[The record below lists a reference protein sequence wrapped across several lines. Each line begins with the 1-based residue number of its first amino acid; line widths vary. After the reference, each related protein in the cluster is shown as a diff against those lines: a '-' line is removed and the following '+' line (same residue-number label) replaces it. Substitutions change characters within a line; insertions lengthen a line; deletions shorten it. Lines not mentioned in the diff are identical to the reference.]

1 MDGKY
6 KKDELSRI
14 ELLRRIQQLEFAAV
28 DLNLFLDNHPTN
40 KKAIEDFNKFTE
52 ELMRLKKEYE
62 RNFRMLANFGLSKAD
77 PSWSWVDEPWPWE
90 KGE

>member
-62 RNFRMLANFGLSKAD
+62 RNFRMLANFGFSKAD